1 MSLSSIISSLSMDSM
16 RGRYFI
22 GVLLLSVLFIASVL
36 ATHSSVSGV
45 VKTAADNSV
54 NRNQLIS
61 AHRMVREKL
70 RHAEQRLQSF
80 LVMPDHTAIAEVLT
94 ALDQASQ
101 QLSDIENSHWADA
114 TTSLELI
121 SQLSQDFV
129 QLRQDVLQLMQI
141 RTNAEALFPAFVT
154 INQVMLPKSRQFL
167 TQMSLIMDELSMYM
181 DNKHIQT
188 AYHQFSQMR
197 EDWSEMVGAFRMYVA
212 ARTLSLRVP
221 VSGNSEFEGLIEY
234 HYKQIKQQLELL
246 QQAQLKLDYG
256 IQAEVAVMEVTSVLK
271 LWYQG
276 YEETRE
282 IYASPKWRLDE
293 ALMNDQIAP
302 LNERIWSNLNQIE
315 ESLMA
320 SSESDI
326 SQLMGIS
333 SEISS
338 TLWLRLILTLV
349 FIVLAFYAFELW
361 LLEPVAQIAH
371 ALKMEADGNDVE
383 KLPEANTLEA
393 RELVTAFET
402 MRSQV
407 RLRQMELEHQAM
419 HDSLTGLPNRLFLR
433 RKMIEFIEASGRS
446 SQSLALLMID
456 LNRFKEINDTL
467 GHQVGDRVLRE
478 IGPRFIRQ
486 LSEYDVLARLGGDE
500 FAVLL
505 PMSDDIRARQIAQKL
520 CASLETTFDI
530 EGQALQVG
538 SSIGIALFPQ
548 HGFNDQALLQKADV
562 AMYLA
567 KEKNLGYAL
576 YDENQDDH
584 SLWQLSLEGELKRA
598 VEQDQLE
605 LHYQPKINCSSGKT
619 TGVEALLRWN
629 HPGRGLI
636 PADEIQLLAEK
647 TGLIKPLTKWV
658 VERAVA
664 QMADWRQKG
673 IELYV
678 SVNLSVWN
686 LQDPRLYE
694 IVAHALHKWAVPAN
708 SLTLEITESA
718 VMSDPEHALK
728 TLNQLS
734 AMGVHLSIDD
744 FGIGFSSLQYLKKLP
759 VNELKIDKS
768 FVIDMLVDEN
778 DAVIVHST
786 INLAHN
792 LGLLVTAEGVESQEL
807 FDLLQVLGG
816 DIAQGFHMS
825 HAIPV
830 SELESW
836 LFSSQWGLPDH
847 RRLKIVN

>member
-1 MSLSSIISSLSMDSM
+1 MSLSKILSSISMDSM
-16 RGRYFI
+16 RGRYFV
-22 GVLLLSVLFIASVL
+22 GVLLMSVLFIASVL
-36 ATHSSVSGV
+36 VTHSSVSDV
-45 VKTAADNSV
+45 VKNATDNSV

-61 AHRMVREKL
+61 SHRMVREKL
-70 RHAEQRLQSF
+70 RHAEQCLQSF
-80 LVMPDHTAIAEVLT
+80 LVTPEQTDIAEVLT
-94 ALDQASQ
+94 SLDQASYH
-101 QLSDIENSHWADA
+101 LSEIENNQWSDA
-114 TTSLELI
+114 AVSLDKVSL
-121 SQLSQDFV
+121 LSQDLD
-129 QLRQDVLQLMQI
+129 QLRQDVQQLMHI
-141 RTNAEALFPAFVT
+141 RTNAESLFPAFIT
-154 INQVMLPKSRQFL
+154 INQVMLPKSREFL
-167 TQMSLIMDELSMYM
+167 TQMELIMDEMSMHM
-181 DNKHIQT
+181 DDKHIQK
-188 AYHQFSQMR
+188 AYYQFSQIR
-197 EDWSEMVGAFRMYVA
+197 EDWSDMVGAFRMYVA
-212 ARTLSLRVP
+212 SRTLSLRVP

-234 HYKQIKQQLELL
+234 RYQNIKKQLMVLNKAQLEH
-246 QQAQLKLDYG
+246 DYG
-256 IQAEVAVMEVTSVLK
+256 FQAEVSDKEVRSILE

-276 YEETRE
+276 FLETRD

-293 ALMNDQIAP
+293 VLINDQITP
-302 LNERIWSNLNQIE
+302 LNERIWSNLNEIE
-315 ESLMA
+315 SALID
-320 SSESDI
+320 SSNSDI
-326 SQLMGIS
+326 SQLMNIS
-333 SEISS
+333 SKISS
-338 TLWLRLILTLV
+338 TLWMRLILTLV

-371 ALKMEADGNDVE
+371 ALKMEADGNEVE

-393 RELVTAFET
+393 RELVTAFES

-419 HDSLTGLPNRLFLR
+419 HDSLTGLPNRLFMR
-433 RKMIEFIEASGRS
+433 RKMIQVIELARKAN
-446 SQSLALLMID
+446 QSLALLMID

-478 IGPRFIRQ
+478 IGPRFTKQ

-505 PMSDDIRARQIAQKL
+505 PMSDDIRARQVAQKL
-520 CASLETTFDI
+520 CASLENTFNID
-530 EGQALQVG
+530 GQALQVG

-576 YDENQDDH
+576 YDENQDEH

-598 VEQDQLE
+598 MEHDHLE
-605 LHYQPKINCSSGKT
+605 LHYQPKINCSTGKT
-619 TGVEALLRWN
+619 VGVEALLRWN
-629 HPGRGLI
+629 HPGHGLI

-673 IELYV
+673 IELLL
-678 SVNLSVWN
+678 SLNLSVWN

-694 IVAHALHKWAVPAN
+694 TVIHELRKWSVPAN
-708 SLTLEITESA
+708 TLTLEITESA

-734 AMGVHLSIDD
+734 GMGVHLSIDD

-768 FVIDMLVDEN
+768 FVIDMLVDDN

-786 INLAHN
+786 IDLAHN

-807 FDLLQVLGG
+807 FDLLQVLGS
-816 DIAQGFHMS
+816 DIAQGFHMA
-825 HAIPV
+825 HAMPV
-830 SELESW
+830 TELESW
-836 LFSSQWGLPDH
+836 LFSSKWGLPEH